1 MRTGTSACLAEQYLQ
16 WGDTLFAPD
25 RTFSPI
31 PSGFQGLGV
40 RGGQVTKSHTKT
52 RTHQKRDLRR
62 LQICSPD
69 GGLLCHTGSIV
80 FFTTADAQKT

>member
-1 MRTGTSACLAEQYLQ
+1 M
-16 WGDTLFAPD
+16 GDAPFGAD
-25 RTFSPI
+25 RTFGPI
-31 PSGFQGLGV
+31 PSGFQGRGV
-40 RGGQVTKSHTKT
+40 RGARVTETHTKT

-62 LQICSPD
+62 LQTCSPD